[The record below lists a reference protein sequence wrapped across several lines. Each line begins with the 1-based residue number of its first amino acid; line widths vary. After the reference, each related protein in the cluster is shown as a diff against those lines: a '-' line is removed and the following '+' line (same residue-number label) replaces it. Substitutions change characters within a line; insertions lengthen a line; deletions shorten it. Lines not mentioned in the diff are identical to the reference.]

1 MTTVLQ
7 FLLGAGVLSV
17 LFTQLATS
25 WRAWRERQR
34 QRTGLLRIVYTEV
47 AQNKAI
53 IDYLAPLL
61 NLPGTAKSALAMRGR
76 YVRTEAWKEVRVEL
90 SRNCSSECFAA
101 LSDYY
106 KNVLLLEE
114 VVTLERARKAAHPN
128 HETSSDLIHQAKL
141 LVKALSELES
151 EMLALIRDQAP
162 DVTATDK
169 FAELARNSELPQP
182 PNSRQ

>member
-1 MTTVLQ
+1 MNTVLQ
-7 FLLGAGVLSV
+7 FLIGAGVLSV

-34 QRTGLLRIVYTEV
+34 QRKGLLRIVYTEI

-53 IDYLAPLL
+53 IDYVAPLL
-61 NLPGTAKSALAMRGR
+61 DQPDAAKSALAMRGR
-76 YVRTEAWKEVRVEL
+76 YVSTEAWKAVRVGL
-90 SRNCSSECFAA
+90 SQNCASKCFVA

-114 VVTLERARKAAHPN
+114 VVTLERARKDEDPE
-128 HETSSDLIHQAKL
+128 HETSRDTIHNAKL
-141 LVKALSELES
+141 IVKALSELES
-151 EMLALIRDQAP
+151 EMLPLIRDQAP

-169 FAELARNSELPQP
+169 LAELAQKQALPKP
-182 PNSRQ
+182 PNSR